1 MSKRILAVDDSKTMR
16 DMVAFTLCNAGF
28 QVEEAE
34 DGKAALGKLGGAK
47 FDLIITDLNM
57 PNMDGISLIRNVRA
71 GSLDALEAHGIGI
84 TLDRFGGSQ
93 SSLDDIRELSCRRIK
108 IDKSLVAAITTSA
121 RDARIVASLVALAQ
135 ATGLAVT
142 AEGVETAEQAEV
154 LRGLGCPEMQG
165 FLFSRP
171 RTATEVLTDMRGQN
185 LFRSD

>member
-1 MSKRILAVDDSKTMR
+1 VKLSINLSPEQYASDYLCRAVLDALDFTGLAADRLELEIVDPLTTDDLRKLKR
-16 DMVAFTLCNAGF
+16 N
-28 QVEEAE
+28 
-34 DGKAALGKLGGAK
+34 
-47 FDLIITDLNM
+47 
-57 PNMDGISLIRNVRA
+57 
-71 GSLDALEAHGIGI
+71 LDALEAHGIGI

-93 SSLDDIRELSCRRIK
+93 SSLGDIRELSCRRIK

-142 AEGVETAEQAEV
+142 AEGVETAEQAEA

-185 LFRSD
+185 LFRSY